1 MLPTR
6 VWRRWMIFHCYFGKR
21 ARDASGRL
29 MRRLRG
35 AISGKFGEYL
45 HFILFDCRTMAS
57 AGGEEDCTIVAAAK
71 EALQKPS
78 AMIVV

>member
-1 MLPTR
+1 
-6 VWRRWMIFHCYFGKR
+6 
-21 ARDASGRL
+21 

-35 AISGKFGEYL
+35 AISGEFGEYL